1 MRVSNL
7 KSPRSGNEVA
17 NQYVITDGGIETFQS
32 YSTVIAKVDTTVRP
46 TVTTLDKDSWDY
58 SVTTLKYLK
67 EFLKDNG
74 YYGLSKKD
82 IQDKIDSGEFKT
94 EDLN

>member
-1 MRVSNL
+1 MRVTNMT
-7 KSPRSGNEVA
+7 SPRSGNPVA
-17 NQYVITDGGIETFQS
+17 NQYTITDGGIETFQS
-32 YSTVIAKVDTTVRP
+32 YETTIAKVDTTVRP
-46 TVTTLDKDSWDY
+46 TVVTLDKDSWDY

-82 IQDKIDSGEFKT
+82 IQDKIDSGEFVTK
-94 EDLN
+94 DLN